1 MTNTSLHPKKL
12 AWLRL
17 RKNKPAMF
25 GLLSIIVAAIV
36 AALGYLIAPD
46 STPNA
51 NNQMVDIQLR
61 PPGFSTK
68 VLKVRKNKAAD
79 PTSMV
84 QKALYGEELK
94 YQLIPIEDS
103 KVEKDSLFFLR
114 TESSVWEGLSIVDV
128 LKPIDALNPAL
139 EKETGSYNF
148 RDFAGVKQSLSI
160 DAIPKLLSTQIVEKK
175 YRLGTDVFGRDLFS
189 RLLIGLRI
197 SLLVGLIAVVISL
210 TIGITVGAIGGYF
223 GGKVDDAVMLL
234 INTIWSIPTLLLV
247 FAIVLA
253 LGKGISNI
261 FLAVG
266 LTMWVEV
273 ARIVRGQVMGYKEI
287 AFVEA
292 AKSMGFGSGRIIFKH
307 ILPNILGPILV
318 IAAANFATAILI
330 EAGLSYLGFGIEP
343 PQPSW
348 GTMLNENYG
357 YALSGKPFIAL
368 VPAIAIMWLVLAF
381 NLLGNG
387 LRDAFDVKK
396 EVG

>member
-1 MTNTSLHPKKL
+1 
-12 AWLRL
+12 
-17 RKNKPAMF
+17 MF
-25 GLLSIIVAAIV
+25 GLLSILLASLIAV
-36 AALGYLIAPD
+36 LGYLITPD
-46 STPNA
+46 GTPDA
-51 NNQMVDIQLR
+51 NRQIVDIQLKS
-61 PPGFSTK
+61 PGFSTQ
-68 VLKVRKNKAAD
+68 VLALRKNKKIPGHNWLKRMCFGA
-79 PTSMV
+79 
-84 QKALYGEELK
+84 EEIH
-94 YQLIPIEDS
+94 QLIPAEELEIKADS
-103 KVEKDSLFFLR
+103 ILLR
-114 TESSVWEGLSIVDV
+114 RPEARSWEGYHIVDV
-128 LKPIDALNPAL
+128 LKPLDGLDPTISSEADHYVYRDLYGNSQKVSKQMARELLPA
-139 EKETGSYNF
+139 
-148 RDFAGVKQSLSI
+148 QI
-160 DAIPKLLSTQIVEKK
+160 STK
-175 YRLGTDVFGRDLFS
+175 RFWLGTDVFGRDLLS

-210 TIGITVGAIGGYF
+210 LIGISIGALGGYF
-223 GGKVDDAVMLL
+223 GGRVDDVVMLL

-253 LGKGISNI
+253 LGKGITNI

-273 ARIVRGQVMGYKEI
+273 ARIVRGQVMAYREVT
-287 AFVEA
+287 FVEA
-292 AKSMGFGSGRIIFKH
+292 ARSLGFGHPRIIFRH

-368 VPAIAIMWLVLAF
+368 VPALAIMWLVLAF

-396 EVG
+396 EAG

>member
-1 MTNTSLHPKKL
+1 MQNQNLNPGAL
-12 AWLRL
+12 AWQRL
-17 RKNKPAMF
+17 KKNKPAIF
-25 GLLSIIVAAIV
+25 GLCSIVLAAVLAI
-36 AALGYLIAPD
+36 LGYLITPD
-46 STPNA
+46 STPYA
-51 NNQMVDIQLR
+51 NNQMVDVQLR
-61 PPGFSTK
+61 SPGYSTSL
-68 VLKVRKNKAAD
+68 LKIRKNK
-79 PTSMV
+79 SFEKKNFIS
-84 QKALYGEELK
+84 KALFGEENP
-94 YQLIPIEDS
+94 YQLIPIS
-103 KVEKDSLFFLR
+103 SYSIEKDSIFFLR
-114 TESSVWEGLSIVDV
+114 TESKHTEGIALVDMV
-128 LKPIDALNPAL
+128 YPINALAPKVEKLNNKYSFQNYLDQAQVVEISELKN
-139 EKETGSYNF
+139 T
-148 RDFAGVKQSLSI
+148 VQ
-160 DAIPKLLSTQIVEKK
+160 TQIINKTFW
-175 YRLGTDVFGRDLFS
+175 LGTDVFGRDLFS

-210 TIGITVGAIGGYF
+210 TIGITIGAIGGYF
-223 GGKVDDAVMLL
+223 GGKIDDFVMLL
-234 INTIWSIPTLLLV
+234 INTIWSVPTLLLV

-273 ARIVRGQVMGYKEI
+273 ARIVRGQVMAYKEI

-292 AKSMGFGSGRIIFKH
+292 AKSMGFNEKRIIFRH

-368 VPAIAIMWLVLAF
+368 VPALAIMWLVLAF

-396 EVG
+396 EAG